1 MNYGYAIGAS
11 GVIAAMHRQDVAAN
25 NLANVTTTGFKIDMG
40 ATVPRE
46 AARVEDGLFNL
57 PSNKLLEKLGAGV
70 LLAPTRTVFDQGAI
84 ETTGNPLDVAIRG
97 GGFLAVG
104 AEGRN
109 GAQTVRYT
117 RDGRMTLDPRG
128 RLVSVTDGSPV
139 LDAQNNP
146 IFLDPAQKITIQ
158 GDGAIQQGGR
168 EVARLAFTDFV
179 DRTVLRKAGA
189 NRFEVKP
196 LAAPAP
202 AAPTGTIVQEAIEGS
217 AVDPID
223 AMMAVQNA
231 ANAVSASLRM
241 MSMHDELTGRAIAQ
255 LGRVS

>member
-25 NLANVTTTGFKIDMG
+25 NLANVTTTGFKIDLG

-46 AARVEDGLFNL
+46 AARVEDGLFNM
-57 PSNKLLEKLGAGV
+57 PSNKLLERLGAGV
-70 LLAPTRTVFDQGAI
+70 LLAPTRTVFDQGPI
-84 ETTGNPLDVAIRG
+84 ETTGKPLDVAIRG
-97 GGFLAVG
+97 DGFLAVG
-104 AEGRN
+104 AESRT

-146 IFLDPAQKITIQ
+146 IFLDPGQKITID
-158 GDGAIQQGGR
+158 GEGAISQGGR
-168 EVARLAFTDFV
+168 EVARLAFVDFA
-179 DRTVLRKAGA
+179 DRAVLRKAGA
-189 NRFEVKP
+189 NRFE
-196 LAAPAP
+196 AGAQAP
-202 AAPTGTIVQEAIEGS
+202 AAQAAATGTIVQEAVEGS

-223 AMMAVQNA
+223 AMMAVQSA
-231 ANAVSASLRM
+231 ASAVSASLRM

-255 LGRVS
+255 LGRVA

>member
-11 GVIAAMHRQDVAAN
+11 SVLAAMHRQDVAAN

-46 AARVEDGLFNL
+46 AVRREDGVFNL
-57 PSNKLLEKLGAGV
+57 PSNKLLEQLGAGV
-70 LLAPTRTVFDQGAI
+70 LLAPTRTVFDQGSI
-84 ETTGNPLDVAIRG
+84 ETTGKPLDVAIRG
-97 GGFLAVG
+97 DGFLAVG
-104 AEGRN
+104 AQGRN
-109 GAQTVRYT
+109 GTQTVRYT

-146 IFLDPAQKITIQ
+146 IFLDPSQKITI
-158 GDGAIQQGGR
+158 DTTGAISQGGR
-168 EVARLAFTDFV
+168 DVAKLAFVDFA
-179 DRTVLRKAGA
+179 DRSMLRKAGA
-189 NRFEVKP
+189 NRFD
-196 LAAPAP
+196 AAPAAEASRS
-202 AAPTGTIVQEAIEGS
+202 AARGSIVHEAIEGS

-241 MSMHDELTGRAIAQ
+241 MSMHDELTGRAISQ

>member
-25 NLANVTTTGFKIDMG
+25 NLANVTTTAFKIDMG
-40 ATVPRE
+40 RTVPRD

-57 PSNKLLEKLGAGV
+57 PSNKLLERLGAGV
-70 LLAPTRTVFDQGAI
+70 LLAPTRTIFEQGAI
-84 ETTGNPLDVAIRG
+84 ETTGKPLDVAIRG
-97 GGFLAVG
+97 DGFLAVG
-104 AEGRN
+104 GSTSN
-109 GAQTVRYT
+109 GAQLTRYT

-128 RLVSVTDGSPV
+128 RLVSVLDGSPV
-139 LDAQNNP
+139 LDTQGSP
-146 IFLDPAQKITIQ
+146 IFLSPGQKITI
-158 GDGAIQQGGR
+158 DATGAISQGGR
-168 EVARLAFTDFV
+168 EVAQLGFV
-179 DRTVLRKAGA
+179 DFPDRSQLRKAGA
-189 NRFEVKP
+189 NRFD
-196 LAAPAP
+196 AP
-202 AAPTGTIVQEAIEGS
+202 AAAEASRTGATGEIVQEAIEGS